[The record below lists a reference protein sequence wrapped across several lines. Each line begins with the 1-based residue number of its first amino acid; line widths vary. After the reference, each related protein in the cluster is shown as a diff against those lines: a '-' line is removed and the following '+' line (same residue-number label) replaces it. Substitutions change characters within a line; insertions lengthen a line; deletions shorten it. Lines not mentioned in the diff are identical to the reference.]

1 MKEYHQLWKENSESF
16 PPELPQL
23 VRAAPVER
31 HHALMSPIERQ
42 REKHTV
48 LKDKTSVR
56 GLLRCLQRYL
66 LTRQANDSMEG
77 VIKSLKKL
85 VDRRNE
91 ISREIDSKFFFEC
104 ILLTMAN
111 YPSACLVQERC
122 LHLLAAVRPKD
133 MEPIATIYAVLTIM
147 RSHPGHEQIQVL
159 GCRILDFLFSK
170 GISEEIFTSFNAE
183 GGIETLSAAYQTFH
197 LAQKPC
203 WKIFNKVGKYAQEHL
218 RIQPIARKPGCLTHL
233 HAKLVSMRLTALF
246 QNSASRP

>member
-56 GLLRCLQRYL
+56 GLLRGLQRYL

-85 VDRRNE
+85 VDRQNE
-91 ISREIDSKFFFEC
+91 ISREIDSKFFFESVSFFNC
-104 ILLTMAN
+104 SDHILFPFREEAYCRGLGLLNT
-111 YPSACLVQERC
+111 CLSQ
-122 LHLLAAVRPKD
+122 
-133 MEPIATIYAVLTIM
+133 
-147 RSHPGHEQIQVL
+147 S
-159 GCRILDFLFSK
+159 
-170 GISEEIFTSFNAE
+170 
-183 GGIETLSAAYQTFH
+183 
-197 LAQKPC
+197 
-203 WKIFNKVGKYAQEHL
+203 
-218 RIQPIARKPGCLTHL
+218 
-233 HAKLVSMRLTALF
+233 
-246 QNSASRP
+246 